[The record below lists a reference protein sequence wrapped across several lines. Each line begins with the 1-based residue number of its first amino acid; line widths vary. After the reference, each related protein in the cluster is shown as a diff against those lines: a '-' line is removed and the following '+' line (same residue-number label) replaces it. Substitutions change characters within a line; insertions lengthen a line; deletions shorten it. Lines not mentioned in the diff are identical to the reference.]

1 MCLAAIQIQRHSHTA
16 LCTLPN
22 QSFPLECTQ
31 PLLCTPYYSFDECF
45 NLLEEKV
52 THLHDL
58 LPAEDINNRTS
69 NLINEQ
75 AGDKRILQVY
85 YAVVT
90 LLLNSPI
97 FNGVFENK
105 LLNMNSMSF
114 K

>member
-1 MCLAAIQIQRHSHTA
+1 M
-16 LCTLPN
+16 
-22 QSFPLECTQ
+22 
-31 PLLCTPYYSFDECF
+31 
-45 NLLEEKV
+45 

-58 LPAEDINNRTS
+58 LPAEDINNRTP

-85 YAVVT
+85 YAAVVT

-97 FNGVFENK
+97 FNGGFENN

>member
-1 MCLAAIQIQRHSHTA
+1 MPPYRYKDIHTQHFALFQIK
-16 LCTLPN
+16 
-22 QSFPLECTQ
+22 SFPLERTQ